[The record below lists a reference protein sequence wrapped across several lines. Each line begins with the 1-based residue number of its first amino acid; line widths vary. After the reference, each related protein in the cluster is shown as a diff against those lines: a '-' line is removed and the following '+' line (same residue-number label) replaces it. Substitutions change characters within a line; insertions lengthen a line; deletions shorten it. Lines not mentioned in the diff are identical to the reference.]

1 MLEKFWLAVVLTF
14 ALSLFTE
21 INFSSQTWIASKM
34 NLYNQEVFTLTQL
47 HK

>member
-1 MLEKFWLAVVLTF
+1 MLEKLWLAVVLTF

-21 INFSSQTWIASKM
+21 LNLSSPTWIAGKM

>member
-1 MLEKFWLAVVLTF
+1 MLEKLWLAVILTF

-21 INFSSQTWIASKM
+21 ISWSSPTWITGKM
-34 NLYNQEVFTLTQL
+34 NFHNQEVFTLTQL